1 MYKAYY
7 PDRNPT
13 PFFVSGLPSAM
24 TVIAALQKA
33 GKDLSR
39 ESFIAAMDQMNAQ
52 FDIMA
57 GPIVFNKDR
66 RDGLRDVFVVKF
78 DGEKEQAMPGV
89 YSWNGEDG
97 K

>member
-1 MYKAYY
+1 
-7 PDRNPT
+7 
-13 PFFVSGLPSAM
+13 
-24 TVIAALQKA
+24 
-33 GKDLSR
+33 
-39 ESFIAAMDQMNAQ
+39 MDQMNAQ

-78 DGEKEQAMPGV
+78 DGKKEQAMPGV